1 MYRKYWLTT
10 EEYADLDSTAQA
22 HYIADGEQYRLRSDP
37 GDERQL
43 KISLIVLGTLA
54 ISFSLLGAYGV
65 ANDHW
70 TLEILSFCVTMP
82 TLLGLLAQLTMYFS
96 AD

>member
-1 MYRKYWLTT
+1 LTN
-10 EEYADLDSTAQA
+10 EEYENLDSSLQP
-22 HYIADGEQYRLRSDP
+22 YYVADGDQYRLRSEP

-65 ANDHW
+65 ATDHW
-70 TLEILSFCVTMP
+70 TLEILSFCVVMP
-82 TLLGLLAQLTMYFS
+82 TLFGFFVQLAMYFS
-96 AD
+96 SD